1 MSAGGENMERERRN
15 RTAPRVLG
23 LTKNY
28 SKKELSLPEHGQYQK
43 DAQVGSPGAKEIGGS

>member
-1 MSAGGENMERERRN
+1 MERERRN